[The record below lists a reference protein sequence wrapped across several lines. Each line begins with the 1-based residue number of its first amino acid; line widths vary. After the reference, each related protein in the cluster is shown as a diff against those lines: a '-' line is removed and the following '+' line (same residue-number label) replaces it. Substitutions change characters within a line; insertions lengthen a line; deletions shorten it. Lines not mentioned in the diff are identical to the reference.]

1 VDTFSSKSPPIR
13 LTRLDFLWES
23 GDPLAA
29 LERRFG
35 WASLPAA
42 AAELAELALEYYGVR
57 VQAIDRLSISAANAI
72 AWLRTAD
79 GRLIFKICVCRAR
92 KSHKWLAARTR
103 LVAWLEER
111 GLPVATMLEGVNG
124 VYQISSG
131 DFSLSL
137 QRWLD
142 GGHLDPTDQRQARQ
156 AGATLARLHLECREY
171 PRQSDFAPLSVP
183 NGIGPFCDEL
193 TGWLAAQPG
202 EYAPLL
208 AALERIKRQ
217 WGGAGL
223 ENLPQGICHRDYR
236 ASNLLVREGK
246 IQAVLDFE
254 TARWNTLINDLSHA
268 MVFLGTM
275 YRGWAPVEPAI
286 QQSLLD
292 GYTRLRPLSADE
304 RAIMPALIQLH
315 SIELGRAT
323 NTEEAR
329 RISLERA
336 VELTEKG

>member
-1 VDTFSSKSPPIR
+1 MDTRSADPAAVSIA
-13 LTRLDFLWES
+13 RLDFLWES

-42 AAELAELALEYYGVR
+42 ADALAALARDHYGVT
-57 VQAIDRLSISAANAI
+57 VESIDRLSISAANAV
-72 AWLRTAD
+72 AWLRGPA
-79 GRLIFKICVCRAR
+79 GPLIFKICIAP
-92 KSHKWLAARTR
+92 KGHGWLAARTR
-103 LVAWLEER
+103 LVVWLKGR
-111 GLPVATMLEGVNG
+111 GQPVATMLEGERG
-124 VYQISSG
+124 EHQIQSG
-131 DFSLSL
+131 RFSLSL
-137 QRWLD
+137 QGWLD
-142 GGHLDPTDQRQARQ
+142 GRHLDPGDAEQARA
-156 AGATLARLHLECREY
+156 AGVTLARLHLECREY

-193 TGWLAAQPG
+193 AGWLAGVPG
-202 EYAPLL
+202 EHAPLVQ
-208 AALERIKRQ
+208 ALERIKRQ

-236 ASNLLVREGK
+236 AANLLVSGGD

-254 TARWNTLINDLSHA
+254 TARWDTWINDLSHA

-286 QQSLLD
+286 QREFLA
-292 GYTRLRPLSADE
+292 GYTSLRPLSEAE
-304 RAIMPALIQLH
+304 LAIMPALIQLH

-323 NTEEAR
+323 NTEAAR
-329 RISLERA
+329 RVSLERA
-336 VELTEKG
+336 GEMTEKAKG

>member
-1 VDTFSSKSPPIR
+1 MDSSSAPIS
-13 LTRLDFLWES
+13 LARLDFLWES

-35 WASLPAA
+35 WPSLPAA
-42 AAELAELALEYYGVR
+42 ADALAALARDHYGITVES
-57 VQAIDRLSISAANAI
+57 IDRLSISAANAV
-72 AWLRTAD
+72 AWLHSPA
-79 GRLIFKICVCRAR
+79 GRLIFKICTAP
-92 KSHKWLAARTR
+92 KGHGWLAARTR
-103 LVAWLEER
+103 LVVWLAGR
-111 GLPVATMLEGVNG
+111 GLPVATMRAGADGEH
-124 VYQISSG
+124 QIQSG
-131 DFSLSL
+131 RFSLSL
-137 QRWLD
+137 QGWLD
-142 GGHLDPTDQRQARQ
+142 GGHLDPSDAEQARQ

-171 PRQSDFAPLSVP
+171 PRQRDFAPLSAP

-193 TGWLAAQPG
+193 AGWLAGVPG
-202 EYAPLL
+202 DHAALL
-208 AALERIKRQ
+208 AGLERIKRQ

-236 ASNLLVREGK
+236 AANLLVSGGA

-254 TARWNTLINDLSHA
+254 TARWDTWINDLSHA
-268 MVFLGTM
+268 TVFLGTM

-286 QQSLLD
+286 QRAVLA
-292 GYTRLRPLSADE
+292 GYTSVRPLSEAE
-304 RAIMPALIQLH
+304 LAIMPALIQLH

-336 VELTEKG
+336 GELQG